1 MKISTHC
8 VEICCFVILKVR
20 IRHHKLKYE
29 QLNWLSTKDFHGVIS
44 ILERSLAVKPTMEQ
58 VYNPSPAMGLYK
70 TQILSITGEFTVPI
84 HSKIIVTDQISIFF
98 TNLSPNTIW
107 TQSALEWHV
116 DKVNFGTFSRGNA

>member
-1 MKISTHC
+1 
-8 VEICCFVILKVR
+8 
-20 IRHHKLKYE
+20 
-29 QLNWLSTKDFHGVIS
+29 
-44 ILERSLAVKPTMEQ
+44 MEQ

-116 DKVNFGTFSRGNA
+116 DKVNFDTFSSGNAKKVVMSFPQCMLNANDQNAKKSGQHKCKFKTL